1 MKKTSLDASTTMR
14 DLEDLGAQIV
24 SAVSKAMEDLATKED
39 LKSLATKE
47 DLKSLATKEDL
58 KKLEE
63 KVHLM
68 GGDVSDIRRRVI
80 DLETDTPTRN
90 EFTSLKQV
98 VATLVPRT

>member
-1 MKKTSLDASTTMR
+1 MNKKTLLDRPTTKR

-24 SAVSKAMEDLATKED
+24 SAVSKSMEDLATKED
-39 LKSLATKE
+39 LKSLATKK
-47 DLKSLATKEDL
+47 DLEGVATNL

-63 KVHLM
+63 KVDLM

-90 EFTSLKQV
+90 EFNVLKHA
-98 VATLVPRT
+98 VATLTPHV